1 MYASI
6 CPIAQASI
14 GQHIRHSMDHI
25 ERAVLTVDDPK
36 LIPRIYYDI
45 RERGCLYETD
55 INESRKLVIDVTN
68 VFKVLY
74 RDVDC
79 IYDDKDEDEV
89 IAYFKSLDMST
100 VGLHSAIGR
109 ELGFSAHHAIL

>member
-1 MYASI
+1 MSMLNQKLKFLNKLSSPSTSKKLDHQQLHASM

-14 GQHIRHSMDHI
+14 GQHIRHSMGHV

-55 INESRKLVIDVTN
+55 MNLENLLLMLLMCLRFYIE
-68 VFKVLY
+68 
-74 RDVDC
+74 
-79 IYDDKDEDEV
+79 
-89 IAYFKSLDMST
+89 M
-100 VGLHSAIGR
+100 
-109 ELGFSAHHAIL
+109 